1 MLKIVF
7 DESPA
12 TISCICI
19 CLYRR
24 YIVTGT
30 SALSAHLYNNAIR
43 SHLVAVP
50 WTRVHARKVRGPEV
64 PVHPSDSCLELEG
77 GLKSSSHAGS
87 CLPPSCR
94 SRFFS
99 FLEFTLISGFG
110 FLHDFLIR
118 GRMSICFLKM
128 YPFASISVKLKFNK

>member
-1 MLKIVF
+1 MAQSSAVRLMLKIVF

-77 GLKSSSHAGS
+77 GLKSFIACGVNACRQAAAAG
-87 CLPPSCR
+87 
-94 SRFFS
+94 FFP
-99 FLEFTLISGFG
+99 FWN
-110 FLHDFLIR
+110 LH
-118 GRMSICFLKM
+118 
-128 YPFASISVKLKFNK
+128 

>member
-77 GLKSSSHAGS
+77 GLKSFIACGVMPAAK
-87 CLPPSCR
+87 LPQQV
-94 SRFFS
+94 FFLFGIYTDFGVW
-99 FLEFTLISGFG
+99 FLT
-110 FLHDFLIR
+110 
-118 GRMSICFLKM
+118 
-128 YPFASISVKLKFNK
+128 